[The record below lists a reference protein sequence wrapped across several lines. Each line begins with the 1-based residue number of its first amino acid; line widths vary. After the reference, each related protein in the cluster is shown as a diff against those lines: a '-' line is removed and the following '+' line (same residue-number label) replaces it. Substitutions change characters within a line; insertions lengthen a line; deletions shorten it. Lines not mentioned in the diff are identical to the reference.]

1 MFLLWM
7 HLRVV
12 VCFCASISS
21 LRTRAQLEVT
31 DIPTHVVGTRH
42 FIPGFM
48 RDGSGEQ
55 PAIVRGGA
63 ESEHAGVERDLD
75 VGLGGDVM
83 SVRSSR
89 HAK

>member
-1 MFLLWM
+1 M
-7 HLRVV
+7 
-12 VCFCASISS
+12 
-21 LRTRAQLEVT
+21 
-31 DIPTHVVGTRH
+31 VGTRH

-63 ESEHAGVERDLD
+63 ESGHAGVERDLD